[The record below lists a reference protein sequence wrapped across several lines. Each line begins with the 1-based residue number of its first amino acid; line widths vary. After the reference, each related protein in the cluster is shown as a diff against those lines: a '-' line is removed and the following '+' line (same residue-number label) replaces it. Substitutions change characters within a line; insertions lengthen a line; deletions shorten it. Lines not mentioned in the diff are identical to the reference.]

1 MRLCGNCPCLHRVR
15 AKTGVPELSAEGVPD
30 LLQLGLMSDPSVA
43 NLVHR
48 VQTHGSHP
56 IARLLGGR
64 RVDCL
69 LADVVFPVLEVLLAE
84 GEGHHLQL
92 ECGPLFLKP
101 ALPVPELRLTI
112 PQLAGTVMEV
122 LLLLRDGAKLLLSAQ
137 LLGH

>member
-1 MRLCGNCPCLHRVR
+1 LFTASKHTAAILSLASFWCCGHSL
-15 AKTGVPELSAEGVPD
+15 A
-30 LLQLGLMSDPSVA
+30 
-43 NLVHR
+43 
-48 VQTHGSHP
+48 
-56 IARLLGGR
+56 GGR